1 MIWCLY
7 SDNSLLS
14 QVSRLKFHL
23 RGSLGLIEFL
33 LSSNWYFFAPFG
45 LISHWSTA
53 YPLLPHSW
61 FFQLYY
67 SRPSS
72 PLIPSIICQKR
83 LFGRDTSLL
92 LLYYDIKLSNRSVR
106 SCDRRMIKKGMSP
119 THGLLWGKKI
129 DSNIYIYIYIY
140 IGYLLIFWQAP
151 LYEGPSL
158 IANSTA
164 TG

>member
-23 RGSLGLIEFL
+23 RGFLGWIEFKL
-33 LSSNWYFFAPFG
+33 VFFAPFG
-45 LISHWSTA
+45 LISYWSTA

-92 LLYYDIKLSNRSVR
+92 LLYYDLKLSNRSVR
-106 SCDRRMIKKGMSP
+106 SRDRRMIKKGMSP
-119 THGLLWGKKI
+119 THGLLWGKKLTA
-129 DSNIYIYIYIY
+129 IYIY

>member
-92 LLYYDIKLSNRSVR
+92 LLYYDLKLSNRSVR
-106 SCDRRMIKKGMSP
+106 SRDRRMIKKACRQLTGFCEE
-119 THGLLWGKKI
+119 KKLTA
-129 DSNIYIYIYIY
+129 IYIY